1 MALYKLNHGSKHEQ
15 NHRKY
20 NQNPP
25 DPHPNVP
32 SWISTR
38 GRSLCCPVSPSRHG
52 YFLFVFNN
60 HDKEKRE
67 LDSKTGRNST
77 FSCHSETNNTLRLS
91 ASRCK
96 KKSAHGVNLRC
107 NPSKHL
113 DWDRCE
119 SVLRTRNEDIYRWT
133 TKRRLVYHEA
143 TVNEYTGGL

>member
-67 LDSKTGRNST
+67 LNSKTGRNST

-96 KKSAHGVNLRC
+96 KKKRT
-107 NPSKHL
+107 
-113 DWDRCE
+113 RCE
-119 SVLRTRNEDIYRWT
+119 SAMQPIQTLRLGQMR
-133 TKRRLVYHEA
+133 KRFTHA
-143 TVNEYTGGL
+143 